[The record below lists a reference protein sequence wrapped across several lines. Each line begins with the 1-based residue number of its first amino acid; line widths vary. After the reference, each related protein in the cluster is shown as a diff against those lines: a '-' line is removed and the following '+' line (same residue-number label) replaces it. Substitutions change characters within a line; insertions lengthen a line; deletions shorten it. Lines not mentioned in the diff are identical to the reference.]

1 MRARGKGTMA
11 TPPVPQTS
19 AIAAA
24 AAASSAPRHLPAGYG
39 ASWWGEGWRVFAASP
54 WVWLGIVVIL
64 LVIMFLLMLVPFLGG
79 IAQTLLMPVFAGG
92 VMLGCHAL
100 ARGEPLRINHL
111 FDGFAAGRFGPL
123 VIIGVI
129 VLAAGIV
136 LGLIVATVAFASIG
150 ITGLTALATITDP
163 TTIDVSTLMS
173 FGLSLLVVFLIALI
187 GASLIAMA
195 YWFAPA
201 LVVLNGE
208 EPVAAMRKSFAACWR
223 NIGAFLIYGLI
234 YIALAIVASIPFGLG
249 WFVLAPVIAGSCY
262 AGWRT
267 IFG

>member
-1 MRARGKGTMA
+1 MA
-11 TPPVPQTS
+11 TPPVQPS
-19 AIAAA
+19 ATIAAA
-24 AAASSAPRHLPAGYG
+24 TAGSPAPRHLSAGYG
-39 ASWWGEGWRVFAASP
+39 AAWWGEGWRVFAASP
-54 WVWLGIVVIL
+54 WVWLGMVAIL

-92 VMLGCHAL
+92 VMLGCNAL

-111 FDGFAAGRFGPL
+111 FDGFGAGRFGPL
-123 VIIGVI
+123 VIIGVV

-136 LGLIVATVAFASIG
+136 LGLIVATIIFASIG
-150 ITGLTALATITDP
+150 ITGLTAIAAITDP
-163 TTIDVSTLMS
+163 TRIDLTTLAS
-173 FGLSLLVVFLIALI
+173 FGLSLMLVLLIALI

-208 EPVAAMRKSFAACWR
+208 EPVSAMKKSFAACWH
-223 NIGAFLIYGLI
+223 NIGAFLVYGLI
-234 YIALAIVASIPFGLG
+234 YIGLAIVASIPFGLG
-249 WFVLAPVIAGSCY
+249 WFVLAPMIAGSCY

-267 IFG
+267 IFA